1 LDAGS
6 IPASST
12 NYKEN
17 NMKNRNSKRW
27 RAEGQYSKNRRKP
40 GNVKGRKDDANHKE
54 AMFEHKEYQCPI
66 D

>member
-1 LDAGS
+1 
-6 IPASST
+6 
-12 NYKEN
+12 
-17 NMKNRNSKRW
+17 MKNRNSKRL